1 MKMRLLRSI
10 AALGFLAASL
20 LPVAAKTPADALV
33 VAQNIGDI
41 VTIDP
46 ATAYEF
52 TSGEYV
58 VNVYDRLV
66 GYDAADITKLSAGL
80 ATEWTV
86 DAPAKTIT
94 FTLRKGVSFASG
106 KPLRAADVI
115 GSWKR
120 VVVLNKAPAFL
131 LTQLGWSKD
140 NIEEMVTAEGDKVKV
155 RYVGDFAPSFVLN
168 VLAARS
174 ASIVDMETVMAN
186 EANGDMGSAWL
197 NRNSAGTGPFQLR
210 QYRPS
215 EILALAANPRYWNG
229 APAMRQVVIRHVP
242 EAATQRLLLEAGDV
256 DMAKNLTPDQVG
268 GLAGKPAIRVDTYP
282 QAAIHWLSFNQKTA
296 ALTNPAIWRA
306 ARHLVDY
313 KGMADSFLKGQME
326 IHQAFWPKA
335 FPGALTDT
343 PFAYDPAKAKQILKD
358 AGVALPITV
367 TLDVINGNP
376 FNDMAQALQQ
386 SFADAGINFRIVPG
400 TGAQVITRYRARAHE
415 AMLLYWGPDFLDP
428 HSNAKAFAYNA
439 DNADDKYAST
449 TTWRNAWMPPAD
461 INAKTMAALSEQDPA
476 KREAMYL
483 DLQKAMQQ
491 EAPFVIMFQAVKQI
505 AMAANVKG
513 FVNGAASDFV
523 YYRLVR
529 KD

>member
-1 MKMRLLRSI
+1 MPLLRT
-10 AALGFLAASL
+10 ALSFGLLVLSAAS
-20 LPVAAKTPADALV
+20 AMAKTPADTLV
-33 VAQNIGDI
+33 IAQNIDDI

-66 GYDAADITKLSAGL
+66 AYDAADITKLSAGL
-80 ATEWTV
+80 ASAWTF
-86 DAPAKTIT
+86 DAAARTIT
-94 FTLRKGVSFASG
+94 FTLRQGVTFSSG
-106 KPLRAADVI
+106 KPVRAADVI

-120 VVVLNKAPAFL
+120 VVTLNKAPAFL
-131 LTQLGWSKD
+131 LTQLGWSPA
-140 NIEEMVTAEGDKVKV
+140 NIEQMVTAEGNTLKV
-155 RYVGDFAPSFVLN
+155 RYTGDFAPTFVLN

-174 ASIVDMETVMAN
+174 ASVVDMETAMAN
-186 EANGDMGSAWL
+186 EVNGDMGNAWL

-210 QYRPS
+210 QYRPG
-215 EILALAANPRYWNG
+215 EMLALTANAKYWNG
-229 APAMRQVVIRHVP
+229 VPAMKQVVVRHVP

-256 DMAKNLTPDQVG
+256 DMAKNLTPDQVA
-268 GLAGKPAIRVDTYP
+268 GLAGKPAVRVETYP
-282 QAAIHWLSFNQKTA
+282 QAAIHWISFNQKTA
-296 ALTNPAIWRA
+296 ALTNPAVWRA

-313 KGMADSFLKGQME
+313 KGMADTFLKGQMD

-335 FPGALTDT
+335 YPGALTDI
-343 PFAYDPAKAKQILKD
+343 PFSYDPEKAKQILKD

-367 TLDVINGNP
+367 TLDVINANP

-386 SFADAGINFRIVPG
+386 TFAGAGINFKILPG
-400 TGAQVITRYRARAHE
+400 TGSQVITKYRARTHE

-461 INAKTMAALSEQDPA
+461 INRKTLAALGEQDPA
-476 KREAMYL
+476 RREAMYL
-483 DLQKAMQQ
+483 ELQKAMQD

-505 AMAANVKG
+505 AMADSVKG

-523 YYRLVR
+523 YYRLVK